1 MQNQATPP
9 RPNKQA
15 LPMSRSTRRRTAL
28 AVGAIVL
35 VTILAGVA
43 FVGGQYLHAQGQ
55 TAGSIFGSVS
65 IGPVRA
71 RELPASE
78 PDAVGIVVKRED
90 NTLSIGTNVVKF
102 HTVRDAGGKI
112 TRKEVGYDGPVIAV
126 VVTHDTAIYRDVT
139 PIGSGQPASS
149 GWIQQVVQQGS
160 LDEIDQQVLLQVW
173 GKRQGDRI
181 VAQLLLIMSLPS

>member
-1 MQNQATPP
+1 MQNQATPTG
-9 RPNKQA
+9 PNKQP

-35 VTILAGVA
+35 VTLLAGVA

-102 HTVRDAGGKI
+102 HTVRDASGKI
-112 TRKEVGYDGPVIAV
+112 TSKEVGYDGPVIAV

-139 PIGSGQPASS
+139 PIGFGQPTSS
-149 GWIQQVVQQGS
+149 GWIQQVVRSSS
-160 LDEIDQQVLLQVW
+160 LDEIDQQALLQVW

-181 VAQLLLIMSLPS
+181 VAQILLIMSLPS